1 MKCDIISDFFPQRF
15 YNVVGEPPVGKGG
28 DFRIRV
34 AVRSEEHD
42 INNPKFS
49 FVKVGSDNHFEL
61 FIWWHY
67 TLRWDKLNMKS
78 V

>member
-1 MKCDIISDFFPQRF
+1 M
-15 YNVVGEPPVGKGG
+15 GEGE
-28 DFRIRV
+28 ILE
-34 AVRSEEHD
+34 SEWLWEVKNSD

-67 TLRWDKLNMKS
+67 TLRWDKLNMKP